1 MRVESEEGESTD
13 RYPILKTFGCC
24 AFALTPHV
32 VSKTTIAKSPAHFRF
47 WILRQSSGQVL
58 DFRLSDKKSRH
69 RTQDL
74 LFILFALNR
83 KSAIEN
89 RKLVL
94 NECERIL
101 IHFITLSALASPVGG
116 IVIITFMSLPRKI
129 HTVEETVRA
138 VYEKGVLRPLRPLR
152 LKEQS
157 RVLITLYPERQWR
170 KEFERLL
177 RRMKA
182 RTKGVPQELIETEV
196 TRARAEAK
204 AKRRAA
210 RRPA

>member
-1 MRVESEEGESTD
+1 
-13 RYPILKTFGCC
+13 
-24 AFALTPHV
+24 
-32 VSKTTIAKSPAHFRF
+32 
-47 WILRQSSGQVL
+47 
-58 DFRLSDKKSRH
+58 
-69 RTQDL
+69 
-74 LFILFALNR
+74 
-83 KSAIEN
+83 
-89 RKLVL
+89 
-94 NECERIL
+94 
-101 IHFITLSALASPVGG
+101 
-116 IVIITFMSLPRKI
+116 MSLPRKI
-129 HTVEETVRA
+129 HPVEQTVRA

-182 RTKGVPQELIETEV
+182 RTKGVPQELIEAEV

>member
-1 MRVESEEGESTD
+1 MLWISDCRSEKPKNDLAMLCS
-13 RYPILKTFGCC
+13 C
-24 AFALTPHV
+24 AFRSPNSYCCLLPHTSRLLNHLIRSRQHGRQNRDAYELT
-32 VSKTTIAKSPAHFRF
+32 A
-47 WILRQSSGQVL
+47 
-58 DFRLSDKKSRH
+58 RH
-69 RTQDL
+69 PYGL
-74 LFILFALNR
+74 GLP
-83 KSAIEN
+83 
-89 RKLVL
+89 
-94 NECERIL
+94 ERG
-101 IHFITLSALASPVGG
+101 S
-116 IVIITFMSLPRKI
+116 IVIISFMSLPRKI
-129 HTVEETVRA
+129 HPVEETVRA

-182 RTKGVPQELIETEV
+182 RTKRVPQELIEAEV